1 MNEKGDFTVEKQK
14 ITNEIAK
21 SVYGTTPKKDVRMTS
36 LVQELYSR
44 GAKDHLLMFLSGKAG
59 SGKAMGSKLH

>member
-44 GAKDHLLMFLSGKAG
+44 GAKD
-59 SGKAMGSKLH
+59 